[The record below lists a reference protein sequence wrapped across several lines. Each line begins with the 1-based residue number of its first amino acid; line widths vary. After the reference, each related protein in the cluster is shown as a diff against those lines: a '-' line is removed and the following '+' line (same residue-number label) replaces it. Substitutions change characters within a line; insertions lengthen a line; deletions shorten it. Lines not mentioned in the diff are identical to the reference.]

1 VAVEGPF
8 PVSGLGAGDVGTD
21 FRDDGRAEGDV
32 GDEMPVHDVDVEP
45 GFAVSMGIITA
56 LLGGMGFSAA
66 GGIER
71 GNEKGIAVQY
81 VAKDWFGAPWLER
94 EESGTSRR
102 HG

>member
-1 VAVEGPF
+1 MAVKCPF

-32 GDEMPVHDVDVEP
+32 GDEMAVHDVDVEP
-45 GFAVSMGIITA
+45 GFAVSIGIATA

-66 GGIER
+66 GGIEW
-71 GNEKGIAVQY
+71 GNEKGIALEY
-81 VAKDWFGAPWLER
+81 VAKDRFGAPWLER